1 MRAVDRNPDQPR
13 TKFDQATLEE
23 LAASIRAN
31 GLLQPIVVRKV
42 KVKGGT
48 RFQIVAGER
57 RWRAHKLLR
66 AKRIKAEIAD
76 DMDDSTMDAQAI
88 IENLQREDISQLEE
102 ARAYQ
107 RMLDR
112 YGYTVEELAKRLGIK
127 QPWRITERTS
137 LLSLRGE
144 YQDLLARGQIGAS
157 QAYELSRLSPAN
169 QDVLF
174 RAIRSGQCRTYDQ
187 LRAQATALVEAEA
200 QSVFFAVEEAPAPSA
215 AEVKAATRF
224 EAKIGQVAKL
234 LRQGI
239 SENEV
244 VAVKKVDPTKA
255 GTLADLIEQM
265 QKDLK
270 RIELGLR
277 QAAIT
282 GQLGRAA

>member
-1 MRAVDRNPDQPR
+1 MSVTIPMRAIVPNPDQPR
-13 TKFDQATLEE
+13 KDFDQATLEE
-23 LAASIRAN
+23 LAASIGAN

-42 KVKGGT
+42 KVKNET

-174 RAIRSGQCRTYDQ
+174 RAIRSGQC
-187 LRAQATALVEAEA
+187 
-200 QSVFFAVEEAPAPSA
+200 
-215 AEVKAATRF
+215 
-224 EAKIGQVAKL
+224 
-234 LRQGI
+234 
-239 SENEV
+239 
-244 VAVKKVDPTKA
+244 
-255 GTLADLIEQM
+255 
-265 QKDLK
+265 
-270 RIELGLR
+270 
-277 QAAIT
+277 
-282 GQLGRAA
+282 